1 MNNYD
6 LSIII
11 AHYLPNKLKYSNPLI
26 KTLNLIAE
34 QKENFNI
41 EVIIADDGS
50 NYTKHIQSNYDKII
64 ENNKSDRKIYYIE
77 SDKINDLITNLKLK
91 NNLIKKWV
99 YLPKDKQCMSKAR
112 VINASVKLS
121 NSSNLLFLDDDNYFI
136 SNNSISNLLNL
147 FKQYDF
153 IVGQI
158 KDNNNKKR
166 SYHSKRVQ
174 GTTIALKKNIFYNI
188 KGLGEWTEKYS
199 CGIDSDLWI
208 KLYQYYCNNKFKSCY
223 TNQISTFDSFSKRW
237 GKYTKFLGY
246 FKLKKEFY
254 NLYGCKNYRNKRHNL
269 SRDKKLWIENLINE

>member
-1 MNNYD
+1 MDNYD

-11 AHYLPNKLKYSNPLI
+11 AHYLPAKLKHSNPLV
-26 KTLNLIAE
+26 KTLNLIDQ

-50 NYTKHIQSNYDKII
+50 SYTKHIQSKYDEII
-64 ENNKSDRKIYYIE
+64 QNNKTDRKIYYIE
-77 SDKINDLITNLKLK
+77 SNKINDLITTLKL
-91 NNLIKKWV
+91 NTNIINKWV
-99 YLPKDKQCMSKAR
+99 YLPKNKQCMSKAR

-121 NSSNLLFLDDDNYFI
+121 SSNNLLFLDDDNYFI
-136 SNNSISNLLNL
+136 SDNSILNLLNL

-166 SYHSKRVQ
+166 SYNSKRVQ

-237 GKYTKFLGY
+237 GKYTKFLGD
-246 FKLKKEFY
+246 FKLKKEFN
-254 NLYGCKNYRNKRHNL
+254 NLYGCKNYRNIRHNL
-269 SRDKKLWIENLINE
+269 SRNKKLWIKNLIDE